1 MPATRQDLIFEIGA
15 DSPFPGQFI
24 WQTDDETSV
33 DLTGATIKM
42 EVRPSVGGAVI
53 LTLSTANGKITI
65 TDSAAINLNMSA
77 LDVTTALISS
87 LTRFGTVTAG
97 VIEGA
102 LEDTI
107 ISAQGYLASYDLK
120 ITQTDGT
127 VSRLIFGDVC
137 FSQEITQ

>member
-15 DSPFPGQFI
+15 DSPFPNQFI

-65 TDSAAINLNMSA
+65 TNSTEINLSIDA
-77 LDVTTALISS
+77 VDVTTALNAS

-97 VIEGA
+97 VIEATLG
-102 LEDTI
+102 DTV
-107 ISAQGYLASYDLK
+107 ISAEGYLASYDLK
-120 ITQTDGT
+120 ITQTDGV
-127 VSRLIFGDVC
+127 VSRLLFGDVC

>member
-15 DSPFPGQFI
+15 DGPFPNQFV
-24 WQTDDETSV
+24 WRTDEGV
-33 DLTGATIKM
+33 DVNLTGATIKM
-42 EVRPSVGGAVI
+42 EVRPSVGGSVV
-53 LTLSTANGKITI
+53 LTLSTLNGKITI
-65 TDSAAINLNMSA
+65 TDLSTINLNVAAS
-77 LDVTTALISS
+77 DITEELISS

-97 VIEGA
+97 VIEGT

-107 ISAQGYLASYDLK
+107 ISATGYLASYDLK

>member
-15 DSPFPGQFI
+15 DSPFPNQFI

-42 EVRPSVGGAVI
+42 EVRKNIDSAVI
-53 LTLSTANGKITI
+53 LTLSTENGKITI
-65 TDSAAINLNMSA
+65 TNSTEINLSIDA
-77 LDVTTALISS
+77 VDVTTALNAS

-97 VIEGA
+97 VIEATLG
-102 LEDTI
+102 DTV

>member
-1 MPATRQDLIFEIGA
+1 
-15 DSPFPGQFI
+15 
-24 WQTDDETSV
+24 
-33 DLTGATIKM
+33 M

-65 TDSAAINLNMSA
+65 TDSAAINLSIA
-77 LDVTTALISS
+77 AADITEELISS

-97 VIEGA
+97 VIEGT

>member
-1 MPATRQDLIFEIGA
+1 
-15 DSPFPGQFI
+15 
-24 WQTDDETSV
+24 
-33 DLTGATIKM
+33 M

-65 TDSAAINLNMSA
+65 TNSTEINLSIDA
-77 LDVTTALISS
+77 VDVTTALNAS

-97 VIEGA
+97 VIEGT

-107 ISAQGYLASYDLK
+107 ISATGYLASYDLK

>member
-15 DSPFPGQFI
+15 DSPFPNQFI

-65 TDSAAINLNMSA
+65 TNSTEINLSIDA
-77 LDVTTALISS
+77 VDVTTALNAS

-97 VIEGA
+97 VIEGT

-107 ISAQGYLASYDLK
+107 ISATGYLASYDLK

>member
-15 DSPFPGQFI
+15 DSPFPNQFI

-65 TDSAAINLNMSA
+65 TNSTEINLSIDA
-77 LDVTTALISS
+77 VDVTTALNAS

-97 VIEGA
+97 VIEATLG
-102 LEDTI
+102 DTV
-107 ISAQGYLASYDLK
+107 ISATGYLASYDLK
-120 ITQTDGT
+120 ITQTDGV
-127 VSRLIFGDVC
+127 VSRLLFGDVC